1 MPPFQAHPPP
11 FFHMSP
17 GQVALS
23 LPVIPFSDSAPEA
36 SHFLPIQPSMV
47 GRIQTSLPVLAS
59 SALMVPTTPNSD
71 PAMATSA
78 LPWAM
83 MGVWV
88 METPAA

>member
-1 MPPFQAHPPP
+1 MPPFQAQPPP

-17 GQVALS
+17 GQLALSVPVSPLS
-23 LPVIPFSDSAPEA
+23 LPSLV
-36 SHFLPIQPSMV
+36 PIHPSMV
-47 GRIQTSLPVLAS
+47 GRIQMTLPVLAS
-59 SALMVPTTPNSD
+59 RALMVPTTPNSE

-78 LPWAM
+78 MPLAM